1 VVGDAEQ
8 DSGPGPTTLFSASD
22 DFFFERFKPVMMG
35 SHFVNELSHI
45 IMNTIFFLFLLS
57 FEHVFIFFIE
67 IKEDLK
73 DGFRSQV

>member
-1 VVGDAEQ
+1 MRSKTVGQAQ
-8 DSGPGPTTLFSASD
+8 QLYSQPVMI
-22 DFFFERFKPVMMG
+22 FFFERFKPVMMG